1 MATILQSLNCSMTTV
16 SNKEM
21 TDIQFVLILISW
33 FLIEFIGNALLIG
46 LIQFE
51 RMEGD
56 PLKRRMTDQ
65 LLTSVYIMLV
75 VLNLTSGNL
84 IAWVSMTN
92 INFGLD
98 VSYILI
104 IFTRFNI
111 IFTLMVMFESM
122 LLRIMIEFIWKRVPL
137 INQDFVA
144 KYLTWINLLVGLQ
157 LTVIGSFAKRNQEPT
172 IWTLST
178 ELLDEEF
185 YNYRPR

>member
-21 TDIQFVLILISW
+21 IDIQLLFISITW
-33 FLIEFIGNALLIG
+33 FLIEFFGNALLIG

-84 IAWVSMTN
+84 IAWVSLTN
-92 INFGLD
+92 IDFGLD

-122 LLRIMIEFIWKRVPL
+122 LLRIMIEFIWKRLPL
-137 INQDFVA
+137 VDQDFVA

-172 IWTLST
+172 IWNLSE
-178 ELLDEEF
+178 ELLDEEV